1 MKKLTLTVLGLLLF
15 LSCFTPNKPLI
26 TNQPPQPLD
35 FDEYITFGGYTINGD
50 EQWDGKKTDTPLT
63 NALEE
68 LLLKKYG
75 IDFIVTQYAYYDE
88 LSLCAQFS
96 ACPETDP
103 SITFSLYPTSGNAP
117 LELEWDHYLF
127 ELNRKKL
134 TDCIYN
140 AVSDFD
146 IDRNKFT
153 LRTVF
158 DIMPNTEINN
168 EFFNDKE
175 FTVAIQLPDIE
186 SKNALFDQ
194 RTEFCRQL
202 CEKLEPKEFTVFV
215 ETDDDIKTHS
225 FICWYNSNGQ
235 RIVTCWIDDVFYEE
249 LI

>member
-1 MKKLTLTVLGLLLF
+1 MKKTILVTFGLIIFLTCCSV
-15 LSCFTPNKPLI
+15 PD
-26 TNQPPQPLD
+26 QPPPSPD
-35 FDEYITFGGYTINGD
+35 FEKSIRFGGYEINGD
-50 EQWDGKKTDTPLT
+50 EQWDGEKTDTPLT
-63 NALEE
+63 NAIEDH
-68 LLLKKYG
+68 LLKKYG
-75 IDFIVTQYAYYDE
+75 IHFTVIQYVYYDE
-88 LSLCAQFS
+88 LSLCAEFS
-96 ACPETDP
+96 AYPENDP
-103 SITFSLYPTSGNAP
+103 SIIFNLYPASGDAP
-117 LELEWDHYLF
+117 LKLEWDHYPF

-158 DIMPNTEINN
+158 DITPNTEINN

-215 ETDDDIKTHS
+215 KTDDDIKTHS

-235 RIVTCWIDDVFYEE
+235 RIVTCWIDDIFYEE
-249 LI
+249 IL

>member
-1 MKKLTLTVLGLLLF
+1 MKKIMLIMLGLLTF
-15 LSCFTPNKPLI
+15 LTVCNVP
-26 TNQPPQPLD
+26 NQPPQKLE
-35 FDEYITFGGYTINGD
+35 FEESIHFGGYEISGD
-50 EQWDGKKTDTPLT
+50 EQWDGEKTGTPLT
-63 NALEE
+63 DALED

-75 IDFIVTQYAYYDE
+75 IHFTVIQYVYYDE
-88 LSLCAQFS
+88 LSLCAEFS
-96 ACPETDP
+96 AYPETDP
-103 SITFSLYPTSGNAP
+103 SIIFYLYPTSGNAP
-117 LELEWDHYLF
+117 LEIEWDHYPF

-153 LRTVF
+153 LRTVL
-158 DIMPNTEINN
+158 DITPNTEINN
-168 EFFNDKE
+168 DLFNDKK
-175 FTVAIQLPDIE
+175 FTVTIQLPDTE

-215 ETDDDIKTHS
+215 KTDDDIKTHS
-225 FICWYNSNGQ
+225 FICRYNSNGQ
-235 RIVTCWIDDVFYEE
+235 RMVTCWIDDIFYEE